1 MNRAAWQAMVHGVVK
16 SQMRLSVCMHA
27 RTHTH
32 THTHT
37 QLRALHE
44 HGIVLDATS
53 YTEMSDSSSASQ
65 SRGRCISKQAVM
77 DGNSKNSNRNEV
89 GEEGKPRLIP

>member
-1 MNRAAWQAMVHGVVK
+1 MTE
-16 SQMRLSVCMHA
+16 RLSACA

-32 THTHT
+32 THTH

-44 HGIVLDATS
+44 HGIVLDAMS

-65 SRGRCISKQAVM
+65 SRGRCISKQTVM

-89 GEEGKPRLIP
+89 GEEGKPQLIP